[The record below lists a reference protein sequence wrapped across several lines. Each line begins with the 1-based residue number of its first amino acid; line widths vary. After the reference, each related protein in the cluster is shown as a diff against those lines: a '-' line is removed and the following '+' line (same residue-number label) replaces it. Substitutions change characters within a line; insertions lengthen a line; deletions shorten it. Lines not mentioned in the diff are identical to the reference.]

1 MLKNHFA
8 SGIISKLGFNPTIQQ
23 ENVAAALADFILDE
37 TPDKIFLL
45 KGYAGTGKTTLIAA
59 LVKTFERFKIPS
71 ILMAPTGRAAKVLS
85 SYAEKTAFTIHKK
98 IYRQKSSKDGFGVF
112 VLSKNLSSNAIF
124 IVDEAS
130 MISVRSDEANIF
142 GTGNLLKDLLEFVYS
157 GNNCKL
163 ILTGDTAQL
172 PPVGYK
178 ESPALDP
185 EVLMNEGFSVSES
198 FLSEVVRQESNS
210 GILANATKIREN
222 IENVIDLFPKIS
234 INSFPDVQRIFGNKL
249 IDELTN
255 CYNITGPEGTI
266 VVCRSN
272 KTANTYNAGIRNR
285 ILGRETEISQGDFL
299 MVVKNNYYWTEQDE
313 SISFIAN
320 GDIAEI
326 VAIHNYEELYEFR
339 FAELTLKFPD
349 YNEYEIRAKI
359 LLDTLKINTAALD
372 SESNKKLF
380 YNVLEDYTSERTKKK
395 RFEKVKSNPYFN
407 ALQVK
412 FAYAVTCHKAQGGQW
427 KRVFVDQ
434 GFINDD
440 MINTEYLR
448 WLYTAFTRA
457 TEKIYLVNFSNQFFE
472 P

>member
-457 TEKIYLVNFSNQFFE
+457 TEKIYLVNFSNKFFE